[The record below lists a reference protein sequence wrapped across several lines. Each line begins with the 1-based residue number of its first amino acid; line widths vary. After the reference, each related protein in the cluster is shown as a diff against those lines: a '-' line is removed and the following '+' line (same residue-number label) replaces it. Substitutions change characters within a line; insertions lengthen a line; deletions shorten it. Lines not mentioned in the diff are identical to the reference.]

1 MRSRSVSFL
10 VAALLVKIYILL
22 LLLLLLLLPQIYIPL
37 TGYIYLRLPATGL
50 TVFVMTVQPAV
61 TTRGTIKHQGD
72 GFSGRPE
79 F

>member
-1 MRSRSVSFL
+1 LRSRSVSFL
-10 VAALLVKIYILL
+10 VAALLVKIYI
-22 LLLLLLLLPQIYIPL
+22 LLLLLLPQIYIPL

-61 TTRGTIKHQGD
+61 TTRGTIKHHGD
-72 GFSGRPE
+72 GLSGRPE